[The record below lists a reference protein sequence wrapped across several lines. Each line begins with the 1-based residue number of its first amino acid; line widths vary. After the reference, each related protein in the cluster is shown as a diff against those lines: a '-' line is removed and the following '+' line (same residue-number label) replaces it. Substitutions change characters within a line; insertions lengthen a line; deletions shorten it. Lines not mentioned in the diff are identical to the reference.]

1 MKLAN
6 QKLLANRLFI
16 DGSFC
21 VAADGKSFAV
31 DDPATQATIAS
42 VASAGAADAAAAIA
56 AAAKAFGPYAALVA
70 AERAA
75 LLARWHELILANRED
90 LARLITAEMGKP
102 LAEARA
108 EVGYGASF
116 VAWFAQEA
124 PRIRGDI
131 IPAQDGDK
139 RLMVVR
145 QPVGPVAAITP
156 WNFPVAMITRKVAP
170 ALAAGCTVVAKPAPQ
185 TPLAAIALAALAAE
199 AGFPAGVFNLLP
211 SDRAAEV
218 GAALTGSAQVRKLTF
233 TGSTKVG
240 KQLYRDCAAHVKKI
254 SLELGGNA
262 PFIVFADADLDAAVA
277 GVLASKF
284 RNTGQTC
291 VCANR
296 IFVQEGIYAEFAARL
311 AAKVASLKV
320 GPGGE
325 EASEQGPLINQ
336 AGLAKVVRHVEDA
349 VAKGATVIT
358 GGAAHERGGL
368 FYQPTVLGDVT
379 REMLLNDEETF
390 GPVAPLAR
398 FKDRAEVIA
407 LANDTPYGLAGYVYS
422 RDIGN
427 ALVCAERLEAGVVGV
442 NTGIFSTAAGPFG
455 GVKESGIGREGS
467 FVGIDEFLEV
477 KYVCLGGIG

>member
-16 DGSFC
+16 DGSFR

-108 EVGYGASF
+108 EVSYGASF

-185 TPLAAIALAALAAE
+185 TPLAALALAALAAE

-218 GAALTGSAQVRKLTF
+218 GATLTGSAQVRKLTF

-325 EASEQGPLINQ
+325 EGSEQGPLINQ
-336 AGLAKVVRHVEDA
+336 AGLAKVVCHVEDA

-368 FYQPTVLGDVT
+368 FYQPTVLGEVT

-398 FKDRAEVIA
+398 FKDRAEVIT